1 MLFKTGSDLRHTV
14 FDYCSCKALTK
25 FASTGSCAREA
36 VKEYLQF
43 KLEQMLG
50 AYIKR
55 GTLWFSIE
63 PVSSQVDWLAFENLF
78 LCSIMCYQR

>member
-1 MLFKTGSDLRHTV
+1 MLFTMGGDLRHTV

-25 FASTGSCAREA
+25 FASSGSCAREA

-50 AYIKR
+50 IYIHR
-55 GTLWFSIE
+55 GMLRFSIDL
-63 PVSSQVDWLAFENLF
+63 VSS
-78 LCSIMCYQR
+78 

>member
-1 MLFKTGSDLRHTV
+1 MLFTTGGDLRHTV
-14 FDYCSCKALTK
+14 FDYCNCKALTK

-36 VKEYLQF
+36 VKKYLQF

-50 AYIKR
+50 VYINR

-63 PVSSQVDWLAFENLF
+63 FVSS
-78 LCSIMCYQR
+78 